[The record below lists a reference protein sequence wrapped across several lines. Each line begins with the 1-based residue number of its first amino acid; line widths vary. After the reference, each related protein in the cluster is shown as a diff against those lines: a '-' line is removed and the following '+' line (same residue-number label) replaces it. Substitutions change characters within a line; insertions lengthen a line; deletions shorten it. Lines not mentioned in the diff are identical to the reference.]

1 MKVRSLALLLCV
13 CVAPCAFGE
22 NGFDLE
28 LSYGRWSLSPYTSL
42 AERETENLIKRE
54 LTRVVDSFLP
64 NDVFSSLESIDLS
77 SSGQM
82 VSFTLWYRFNRL
94 ALGLKT
100 DYFEFL
106 MPFSISAQQSI
117 SFLDFALVDV
127 RTEGRGEVR
136 LSSVMLS
143 FLARWEVLASSKFQL
158 YLQGGLNVLPY
169 SGEIYFTQTTT
180 VRTPLGDAEYSGDFS
195 ETIKNIRSWDEDIPS
210 LLWAPVFGAKIRYVI
225 HPRVGLFLDMA
236 FAQGTVLSAGLSFL
250 F

>member
-1 MKVRSLALLLCV
+1 MKGRMLGLLLCLGV
-13 CVAPCAFGE
+13 VPCAFGAH
-22 NGFDLE
+22 GFDLE

-64 NDVFSSLESIDLS
+64 NNVFSSLESIDLS

-82 VSFTLWYRFNRL
+82 VSFTLWYRFNRF

-106 MPFSISAQQSI
+106 MPFSISAEQSL

-136 LSSVMLS
+136 LSSLMLS
-143 FLARWEVLASSKFQL
+143 LLARWEVIASSKFQL
-158 YLQGGLNVLPY
+158 FLQGGLNALPY
-169 SGEIYFTQTTT
+169 AGEISLTQTTT
-180 VRTPLGDAEYSGDFS
+180 VATPLGDAVYSGDLS
-195 ETIKNIRSWDEDIPS
+195 ETIENIRSWDEDIPAF
-210 LLWAPVFGAKIRYVI
+210 LWAPVFGAKARYAL
-225 HPRVGLFLDMA
+225 HPRVGLFLDLA
-236 FAQGTVLSAGLSFL
+236 FAQGTILSAGLSFL